1 MADEQEQS
9 KSKAARYPARG
20 DAGGAA
26 RAPGGPRR
34 RAGVLR
40 AHLERWRLHRIRL
53 GRLAQGDNGVLLV
66 GPLDGQPV
74 GISHVAMIS
83 DDEAWLEG
91 IRVDPAHQRE
101 GFGRVLTSRS
111 LVAAREHGAAVARL
125 ITSAENEASQGM
137 FARFGFVRVAEMVR
151 FRGPALAQDDADDAV
166 EFARPM
172 RPGPDDFERI
182 WEWLVQSNLAP
193 LTGGLEYADWQAR
206 ALTEPLLRGYLAAGQ
221 VRLIEEWDAI
231 QALAIPVPTAPEWE
245 STPTL
250 AVRYIDGLADA
261 IGRLAL
267 SLRAEAAAAGYARV
281 EALAARPAD
290 SARRDGGRGLRG
302 RRRGHAGPR
311 PRAMSGRSER

>member
-1 MADEQEQS
+1 
-9 KSKAARYPARG
+9 
-20 DAGGAA
+20 
-26 RAPGGPRR
+26 
-34 RAGVLR
+34 
-40 AHLERWRLHRIRL
+40 
-53 GRLAQGDNGVLLV
+53 
-66 GPLDGQPV
+66 
-74 GISHVAMIS
+74 MIS

-101 GFGRVLTSRS
+101 GFGRVLTSRA

-125 ITSAENEASQGM
+125 ITSSDNEASQGM

-151 FRGPALAQDDADDAV
+151 FRGEALVQNDAV
-166 EFARPM
+166 EATALA

-221 VRLIEEWDAI
+221 VRLIEEWGAI
-231 QALAIPVPTAPEWE
+231 QALAIAVQTAPEWDR
-245 STPTL
+245 TPTL

-267 SLRAEAAAAGYARV
+267 SLRAEAASPGYARV
-281 EALAARPAD
+281 ELWLPDLLILRDAMAGAGYEGDDEVMLVLARE
-290 SARRDGGRGLRG
+290 L
-302 RRRGHAGPR
+302 
-311 PRAMSGRSER
+311 

>member
-1 MADEQEQS
+1 MADEQEQEQ
-9 KSKAARYPARG
+9 KQEQPDTRREATLEVRPARPEDRDTVLAFCAHTWSDG
-20 DAGGAA
+20 DYIEY
-26 RAPGGPRR
+26 
-34 RAGVLR
+34 VWDDWLKED
-40 AHLERWRLHRIRL
+40 H
-53 GRLAQGDNGVLLV
+53 GVLLV
-66 GPLDGQPV
+66 GLLDGQPV

-166 EFARPM
+166 EFARPA
-172 RPGPDDFERI
+172 RPSPDDFERI

-193 LTGGLEYADWQAR
+193 LTGGLEYLDWQAR

-231 QALAIPVPTAPEWE
+231 QALAIVVSSGPEPGWRE
-245 STPTL
+245 TPTL
-250 AVRYIDGLADA
+250 TVRYMDGLADS
-261 IGRLAL
+261 IGRMALA
-267 SLRAEAAAAGYARV
+267 LRAEATAEHCERVELWLPNTLILRDAMDGAGYEGDDETMLVFAR
-281 EALAARPAD
+281 EL
-290 SARRDGGRGLRG
+290 
-302 RRRGHAGPR
+302 
-311 PRAMSGRSER
+311 